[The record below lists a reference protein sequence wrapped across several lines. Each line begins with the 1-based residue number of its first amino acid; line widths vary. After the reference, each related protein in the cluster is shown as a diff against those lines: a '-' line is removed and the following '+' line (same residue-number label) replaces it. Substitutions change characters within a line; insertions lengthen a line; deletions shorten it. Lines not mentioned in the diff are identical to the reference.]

1 MRLIVGMAKRDGSAD
16 LALAVSTA
24 LARAGR
30 KVVVVDANDE
40 SDELSAL
47 IGAEGPGLFEL
58 LSHPEM
64 DPMDVALTRPRWPAV
79 IGSGA
84 IGSSTLVDP
93 DAARKLIEKL
103 NEHFDIVVIAS
114 APIHL
119 SGHALVWAKAAG
131 LVVLAVERDRA
142 KRDDVVYAVENLAG
156 VETTVLGAVLLDHAP
171 RPDREARPSP
181 TPRRAA
187 EPYAVAATRT
197 PTARRV
203 PSRQRD
209 APDAPAR
216 PLSPMGL
223 RSRLFWASAAVVGYT
238 YVGFPLV
245 VLVRG
250 RLRPTPYRSADIT
263 PTVNLLVAATTRP
276 AGSPASSRMPSPST
290 TPQIRLD
297 IVVASDGS
305 NDHTEAI
312 VATFVGRGIRLLQLP
327 RQGKALALNAAVAA
341 STGEI
346 LVFSDA
352 NSLYAADAVRRLVR
366 PFADPLVGGVAGNQ
380 RYRPGSASDATTAGE
395 QVYWDFD
402 RLLKE
407 AESRAG
413 STISATGAIYAIRRS
428 LFRGVPVGVTDDFA
442 VSTSVIEQGYR
453 LVFAADALAWEPVA
467 SSGSM
472 EWDRR
477 FAS

>member
-1 MRLIVGMAKRDGSAD
+1 
-16 LALAVSTA
+16 
-24 LARAGR
+24 
-30 KVVVVDANDE
+30 
-40 SDELSAL
+40 
-47 IGAEGPGLFEL
+47 
-58 LSHPEM
+58 
-64 DPMDVALTRPRWPAV
+64 
-79 IGSGA
+79 
-84 IGSSTLVDP
+84 
-93 DAARKLIEKL
+93 
-103 NEHFDIVVIAS
+103 
-114 APIHL
+114 
-119 SGHALVWAKAAG
+119 
-131 LVVLAVERDRA
+131 
-142 KRDDVVYAVENLAG
+142 
-156 VETTVLGAVLLDHAP
+156 
-171 RPDREARPSP
+171 
-181 TPRRAA
+181 
-187 EPYAVAATRT
+187 
-197 PTARRV
+197 
-203 PSRQRD
+203 
-209 APDAPAR
+209 
-216 PLSPMGL
+216 MGL
-223 RSRLFWASAAVVGYT
+223 RSRLFWASAAIVGYT

-250 RLRPTPYRSADIT
+250 RLRPTPYRAADIT
-263 PTVNLLVAATTRP
+263 PTVSLLVAAHNEARGIARKLENALALDYP
-276 AGSPASSRMPSPST
+276 AD
-290 TPQIRLD
+290 RLD

-305 NDHTEAI
+305 NDDTEAI

-366 PFADPLVGGVAGNQ
+366 PFADPSVGGVAGNQ

-413 STISATGAIYAIRRS
+413 STISATGAIYAIRRT

-453 LVFAADALAWEPVA
+453 LVFAPDALAWEPVA

-472 EWDRR
+472 EWDRKVR
-477 FAS
+477 IMTRGLRGVFERRALLNPTRYGFYSVQLVSHKVLRRMAGIPLIVLALLSPALWRRGRVYRLATVLQSAFYLLGIVGLVLGQRGIARHRLLAAPSFFITVNAAAMTALWNIVRGRKIDRWDPARAPASLGDRPSEREQ

>member
-1 MRLIVGMAKRDGSAD
+1 
-16 LALAVSTA
+16 
-24 LARAGR
+24 
-30 KVVVVDANDE
+30 
-40 SDELSAL
+40 
-47 IGAEGPGLFEL
+47 
-58 LSHPEM
+58 
-64 DPMDVALTRPRWPAV
+64 
-79 IGSGA
+79 
-84 IGSSTLVDP
+84 
-93 DAARKLIEKL
+93 
-103 NEHFDIVVIAS
+103 
-114 APIHL
+114 
-119 SGHALVWAKAAG
+119 
-131 LVVLAVERDRA
+131 
-142 KRDDVVYAVENLAG
+142 
-156 VETTVLGAVLLDHAP
+156 
-171 RPDREARPSP
+171 
-181 TPRRAA
+181 
-187 EPYAVAATRT
+187 
-197 PTARRV
+197 
-203 PSRQRD
+203 
-209 APDAPAR
+209 
-216 PLSPMGL
+216 MGL
-223 RSRLFWASAAVVGYT
+223 RSRLFWASAAIVGYT

-250 RLRPTPYRSADIT
+250 RLRPTPYRAADIT
-263 PTVNLLVAATTRP
+263 PTVSLLVAAHNEARGIARKLENALALDYP
-276 AGSPASSRMPSPST
+276 AD
-290 TPQIRLD
+290 RLD

-305 NDHTEAI
+305 NDDTEAI

-366 PFADPLVGGVAGNQ
+366 PFADPSVGGVAGNQ

-413 STISATGAIYAIRRS
+413 STISATGAIYAIRRT

-453 LVFAADALAWEPVA
+453 LVFAPDALAWEPVA

-472 EWDRR
+472 EWDRKVR
-477 FAS
+477 IMTRGLRGVFERRALLNPTRYGFYSVQLVSHKVLRRMTGIPLIVLALLSPALWRRGRVYRLATVLQSAFYLLGIVGLVLGQRGIARHRLLAAPSFFITVNAAAMTALWNIVRGRKIDRWDPARAPASLGDRQSERERM

>member
-1 MRLIVGMAKRDGSAD
+1 
-16 LALAVSTA
+16 
-24 LARAGR
+24 
-30 KVVVVDANDE
+30 
-40 SDELSAL
+40 
-47 IGAEGPGLFEL
+47 
-58 LSHPEM
+58 
-64 DPMDVALTRPRWPAV
+64 
-79 IGSGA
+79 
-84 IGSSTLVDP
+84 
-93 DAARKLIEKL
+93 
-103 NEHFDIVVIAS
+103 
-114 APIHL
+114 
-119 SGHALVWAKAAG
+119 
-131 LVVLAVERDRA
+131 
-142 KRDDVVYAVENLAG
+142 
-156 VETTVLGAVLLDHAP
+156 
-171 RPDREARPSP
+171 
-181 TPRRAA
+181 
-187 EPYAVAATRT
+187 
-197 PTARRV
+197 
-203 PSRQRD
+203 
-209 APDAPAR
+209 
-216 PLSPMGL
+216 MGL

-263 PTVNLLVAATTRP
+263 PTVSLLVAAHNEARGIARKLENALALDYP
-276 AGSPASSRMPSPST
+276 AD
-290 TPQIRLD
+290 RLD

-305 NDHTEAI
+305 NDDTEAI

-366 PFADPLVGGVAGNQ
+366 PFADPSVGGVAGNQ

-472 EWDRR
+472 EWDRKVR
-477 FAS
+477 IMTRGLRGVFERRALLNPTRYGFYSVQLVSHKVLRRMAGIPLIVLALLSPALWRRGRVYRLATVLQSAFYLLGIVGLVLGRRGIARHRLLAAPSFFITVNAAAMTALWNIVRGRKIDRWDPARAPASLGDRQSEREQM